1 MLLAAVADIRS
12 QLGFDDMTDVNA
24 AISMAMDAAESMLAS
39 RLNTEFGKGTFVD
52 MFYVRSP
59 PFIDG
64 QAVET
69 QFRLRRGLISSLTS
83 VIWSQQLSSFGDT
96 SATTDVTVNAVLHP
110 DKGIV
115 KDFTTRYER
124 TYVQITYVAG
134 FDLDTSVSPP
144 VSYLLTEVP
153 DWLQNA
159 AKLLTLIG
167 LVDAPILSEA
177 GIKLNAKMLTD
188 QFNTLTSIHLRYAP
202 ISVLPL

>member
-24 AISMAMDAAESMLAS
+24 AISMAMDAAELMLAS

>member
-1 MLLAAVADIRS
+1 VLLAAVADIRS
-12 QLGFDDMTDVNA
+12 QLGFDNMTDVNA
-24 AISMAMDAAESMLAS
+24 AISMAMDAAESMLSS
-39 RLNTEFGKGTFVD
+39 RLNSEFDKGTFVD
-52 MFYVRSP
+52 TFYVRSP
-59 PFIDG
+59 PFKDG
-64 QAVET
+64 PAVET

-83 VIWSQQLSSFGDT
+83 VIWSQGLAGFGT
-96 SATTDVTVNAVLHP
+96 PASETDVTAVVNLHP
-110 DKGIV
+110 DKGVV

-124 TYVQITYVAG
+124 AYVQVTYVAG
-134 FDLDTSVSPP
+134 FDLDTTATPP
-144 VSYLLTEVP
+144 VSYDLRQVP

-167 LVDAPILSEA
+167 LVDAPIMSEA

>member
-124 TYVQITYVAG
+124 TYVQLTYVAG

-202 ISVLPL
+202 ISAS